1 MEEWTIPAPAPPF
14 LRDWILITVMTGK
27 TESALQPHS
36 IAGTFCLLS
45 FGQAHA
51 WPQPLSRPHCARW
64 YVYCRHSSGAG
75 LQGCQWTGYLNN
87 FDAELSYITPSG
99 AVMTGIA
106 SCKKGRPI
114 PGAKRLRFALPWLAS
129 RLLRS
134 SVLALVS
141 FPRQRCFHEKWQT
154 TITVSFVC
162 VEQEGGSCFH
172 RYDCTPRGVTHPRH
186 PPPSSSVNCHLRLDR
201 PRGSKVCHEQSPSCS
216 TILPILCAWP
226 FHAPSLAR
234 VLLTRWRVRYCYVNC
249 DSGRNLVSRHCDDCV
264 PGKYMP
270 DNAYV
275 CAHPRPRA

>member
-51 WPQPLSRPHCARW
+51 WPQPLSRPPCARW

-141 FPRQRCFHEKWQT
+141 FLRQRCFHEKWQT

-186 PPPSSSVNCHLRLDR
+186 PPPHLLSIVTFDSIGPEDR
-201 PRGSKVCHEQSPSCS
+201 RFVTSKALPAPLSFPLFAHGLFTLHPLLVFFLPGGVCGIAMSIA
-216 TILPILCAWP
+216 TAV
-226 FHAPSLAR
+226 A
-234 VLLTRWRVRYCYVNC
+234 T
-249 DSGRNLVSRHCDDCV
+249 
-264 PGKYMP
+264 
-270 DNAYV
+270 
-275 CAHPRPRA
+275 